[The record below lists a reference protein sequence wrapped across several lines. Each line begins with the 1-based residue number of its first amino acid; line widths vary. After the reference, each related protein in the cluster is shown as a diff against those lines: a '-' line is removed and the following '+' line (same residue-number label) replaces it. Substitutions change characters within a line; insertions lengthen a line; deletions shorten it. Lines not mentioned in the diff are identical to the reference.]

1 MTLLDFLSQHT
12 GLLYWTGVLMFLYGV
27 LAKLTSIVLRD
38 KQKFPD
44 PGKKNTYVTNN
55 YWPGAPQEFVD
66 GTAEPGVE
74 VPPEAVNDIPQNKDM
89 L

>member
-12 GLLYWTGVLMFLYGV
+12 GLVYWTMILTFLYSMGR
-27 LAKLTSIVLRD
+27 LFTAFAKANVN
-38 KQKFPD
+38 KFPD
-44 PGKKNTYVTNN
+44 PGKGNTYVTNN

-66 GTAEPGVE
+66 GGGEPGVE
-74 VPPEAVNDIPQNKDM
+74 VPTEAVDIPQNKDI